1 MKKILIFKTDRLGDL
16 LNISPIINNLKL
28 NFPSSTITLVCSEY
42 NKSIAEYYQNDLDL
56 IIFKKPLFFFFIKEY
71 KIYFF

>member
-16 LNISPIINNLKL
+16 LNISPIIKNLKL

-56 IIFKKPLFFFFIKEY
+56 IIFKKPIMN
-71 KIYFF
+71 

>member
-42 NKSIAEYYQNDLDL
+42 NKSIAEYYQNDLNL